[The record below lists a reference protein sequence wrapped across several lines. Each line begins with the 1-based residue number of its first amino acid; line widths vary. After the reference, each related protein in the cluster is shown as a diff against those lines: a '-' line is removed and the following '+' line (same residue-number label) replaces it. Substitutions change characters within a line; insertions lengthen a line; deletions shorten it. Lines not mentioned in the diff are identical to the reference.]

1 MELIHTDIA
10 GPFVPTAIEGKG
22 SYNLVIVDDFSRKA
36 WCIPLKKKSDT
47 AIAIKEWVAMH
58 ENEAGKRI
66 KKKRCD
72 NGGEYIDAA
81 FEKWLKEHGIVHQ
94 TIPARSPQSNG
105 VCERMNKTIQDRARS
120 VLVGAGI

>member
-1 MELIHTDIA
+1 M
-10 GPFVPTAIEGKG
+10 PTAIEGKG
-22 SYNLVIVDDFSRKA
+22 SYNLVIVDDFTRKA